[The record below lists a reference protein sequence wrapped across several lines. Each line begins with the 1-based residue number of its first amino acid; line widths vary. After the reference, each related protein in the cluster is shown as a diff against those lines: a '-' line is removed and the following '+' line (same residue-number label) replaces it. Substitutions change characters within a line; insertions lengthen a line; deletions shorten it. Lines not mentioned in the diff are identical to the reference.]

1 MKDSMV
7 FYRSFFEAINDLPDE
22 NQLTIYK
29 AIFEFGFNE
38 TEPNLIG
45 TDKLVFTLIK
55 PQLEANNRKAK
66 IGKENGHK
74 GAEYGHLG
82 GRPPKEDNPQETHKE
97 PALNPQETPKKPSN
111 VNANVNENA
120 NKNVN
125 DNVNK
130 GDKSLHDMCLLFE
143 LENPDKY
150 PKAFYE
156 EFVGY
161 WTQIII
167 NGKGKGKQLWKDE
180 KTWDIGRR
188 LATSYKMTWLPN
200 NPVTSKPI
208 RKEGEPMNPQSYYI

>member
-22 NQLTIYK
+22 NQLIIYK

-82 GRPPKEDNPQETHKE
+82 GRPPKAD
-97 PALNPQETPKKPSN
+97 NPQETPKEPAPNPQETPKEPSN
-111 VNANVNENA
+111 VNNNVNNNA
-120 NKNVN
+120 NNNVN
-125 DNVNK
+125 DNANVNDKK
-130 GDKSLHDMCLLFE
+130 GVPEFDLFLSYA
-143 LENPDKY
+143 LENKPNVSKQALELKY
-150 PKAFYE
+150 KAW
-156 EFVGY
+156 VV
-161 WTQIII
+161 
-167 NGKGKGKQLWKDE
+167 NGWKDGND
-180 KTWDIGRR
+180 KAIKNWKSKLLST
-188 LATSYKMTWLPN
+188 LPYIEEG
-200 NPVTSKPI
+200 KPI
-208 RKEGEPMNPQSYYI
+208 RKEGEPLNPQSYYI

>member
-1 MKDSMV
+1 MV

-82 GRPPKEDNPQETHKE
+82 GRPPKEDNPQETPKE
-97 PALNPQETPKKPSN
+97 PALNPQETPKEPS
-111 VNANVNENA
+111 
-120 NKNVN
+120 NVN

-130 GDKSLHDMCLLFE
+130 NANTLRDLCLEFHYQ
-143 LENPDKY
+143 NPDKY
-150 PKAFYE
+150 KPEFYT
-156 EFVGY
+156 EFIEY
-161 WTQIII
+161 WTAPIQ
-167 NGKGKGKQLWKDE
+167 NGKNKGKELWKCE
-180 KTWDIGRR
+180 KTWDLKRR
-188 LATSYKMTWLPN
+188 LKTSFDVVWSNKHKN
-200 NPVTSKPI
+200 
-208 RKEGEPMNPQSYYI
+208 QSTINQGRDGLLLN